1 MNFIS
6 CVGVG
11 EVLKN
16 VIISFVN
23 EDSFV
28 FALCSVRAFV
38 SFTCS
43 VLLAQTSATVL
54 DVSGERSHLVSWLR
68 LKGRPST
75 SHRCLAVFTLRC
87 MHPLQHVRDGALLRV
102 LKS

>member
-11 EVLKN
+11 EILKN
-16 VIISFVN
+16 LIRSFVN

-28 FALCSVRAFV
+28 FALCSVHAFV
-38 SFTCS
+38 AFICS
-43 VLLAQTSATVL
+43 VLLAQTSTTVL
-54 DVSGERSHLVSWLR
+54 DISGERSHLVSR
-68 LKGRPST
+68 PSVKGRLLT
-75 SHRCLAVFTLRC
+75 LHRCLAVFILRF